1 MAVKIRLAQRG
12 KKKTRTYRVVV
23 ADARSPRDGK
33 FIEDLGFYNPHDN
46 PSTVDIDVEKAV
58 SWLDKGAQ
66 PSDRVQKLLE
76 ISGAWAQWRSTK
88 GEVVSIP
95 KAPEPKIKSSSK
107 ANIKKTEA
115 AAEAED
121 QEAQHEGDCGDAR
134 VRKDRSCYFPLPS
147 TRRAVCVTSDVA
159 GNARAA
165 CSSERH
171 DNDHPRSFGFSHH
184 HRV

>member
-46 PSTVDIDVEKAV
+46 PSTVDINVEKAV

-66 PSDRVQKLLE
+66 PSERAQKLLE

-95 KAPEPKIKSSSK
+95 TAPEPKIKSSSK
-107 ANIKKTEA
+107 ANNKK
-115 AAEAED
+115 
-121 QEAQHEGDCGDAR
+121 
-134 VRKDRSCYFPLPS
+134 
-147 TRRAVCVTSDVA
+147 
-159 GNARAA
+159 N
-165 CSSERH
+165 
-171 DNDHPRSFGFSHH
+171 
-184 HRV
+184 

>member
-46 PSTVDIDVEKAV
+46 PSTVEINVEKAV

-66 PSDRVQKLLE
+66 PSERAKKLLE

-95 KAPEPKIKSSSK
+95 NAPEPKIKSSSK
-107 ANIKKTEA
+107 ANNKKNEASEQAETEA
-115 AAEAED
+115 SDSAE
-121 QEAQHEGDCGDAR
+121 G
-134 VRKDRSCYFPLPS
+134 
-147 TRRAVCVTSDVA
+147 
-159 GNARAA
+159 
-165 CSSERH
+165 SEEE
-171 DNDHPRSFGFSHH
+171 
-184 HRV
+184 

>member
-115 AAEAED
+115 AAGAEVEEVSD
-121 QEAQHEGDCGDAR
+121 TSEG
-134 VRKDRSCYFPLPS
+134 
-147 TRRAVCVTSDVA
+147 
-159 GNARAA
+159 
-165 CSSERH
+165 SEEE
-171 DNDHPRSFGFSHH
+171 
-184 HRV
+184 

>member
-115 AAEAED
+115 AAEVEVEVEVVSD
-121 QEAQHEGDCGDAR
+121 TSEG
-134 VRKDRSCYFPLPS
+134 
-147 TRRAVCVTSDVA
+147 
-159 GNARAA
+159 
-165 CSSERH
+165 SEEE
-171 DNDHPRSFGFSHH
+171 
-184 HRV
+184 

>member
-1 MAVKIRLAQRG
+1 MAVKIRIAQWG

-46 PSTVDIDVEKAV
+46 PSTVEINVEKAV

-66 PSDRVQKLLE
+66 PSERAKKLLE

-95 KAPEPKIKSSSK
+95 NAPEPKIKSSSK
-107 ANIKKTEA
+107 ANNKKNEASEQAETEA
-115 AAEAED
+115 SDSAE
-121 QEAQHEGDCGDAR
+121 G
-134 VRKDRSCYFPLPS
+134 
-147 TRRAVCVTSDVA
+147 
-159 GNARAA
+159 
-165 CSSERH
+165 SEEE
-171 DNDHPRSFGFSHH
+171 
-184 HRV
+184 

>member
-107 ANIKKTEA
+107 ANIKQTEA
-115 AAEAED
+115 AAEAEVEEVSD
-121 QEAQHEGDCGDAR
+121 TSEG
-134 VRKDRSCYFPLPS
+134 
-147 TRRAVCVTSDVA
+147 
-159 GNARAA
+159 
-165 CSSERH
+165 SEEE
-171 DNDHPRSFGFSHH
+171 
-184 HRV
+184 

>member
-95 KAPEPKIKSSSK
+95 KAPEPKVKSSSK
-107 ANIKKTEA
+107 ANIKKNEA
-115 AAEAED
+115 AAEAEVEEVSD
-121 QEAQHEGDCGDAR
+121 TSEG
-134 VRKDRSCYFPLPS
+134 
-147 TRRAVCVTSDVA
+147 
-159 GNARAA
+159 
-165 CSSERH
+165 SEEE
-171 DNDHPRSFGFSHH
+171 
-184 HRV
+184 

>member
-46 PSTVDIDVEKAV
+46 PSTVEINVEKAV

-66 PSDRVQKLLE
+66 PSERAKKLLE

-95 KAPEPKIKSSSK
+95 NAPEPKIKSSSK
-107 ANIKKTEA
+107 ANNKKNEA
-115 AAEAED
+115 SEQAETGASDSAE
-121 QEAQHEGDCGDAR
+121 G
-134 VRKDRSCYFPLPS
+134 
-147 TRRAVCVTSDVA
+147 
-159 GNARAA
+159 
-165 CSSERH
+165 SEEE
-171 DNDHPRSFGFSHH
+171 
-184 HRV
+184 